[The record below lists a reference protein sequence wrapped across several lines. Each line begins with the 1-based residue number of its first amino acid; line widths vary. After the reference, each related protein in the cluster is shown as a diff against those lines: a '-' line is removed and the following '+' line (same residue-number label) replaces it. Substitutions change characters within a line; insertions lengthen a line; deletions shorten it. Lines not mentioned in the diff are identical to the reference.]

1 HAKEVLIATA
11 GMAKDRGWHKAVKKN
26 IAGGHNAEYAVVGA
40 TDKFVAMF
48 EAAGGVMAE
57 RTTDLRDVRDRVIA
71 QLRGEDE
78 SGVGHIGGEA
88 FHFTDDLAPADTST
102 LDTNDVKALVT
113 ELGGPTSHTAII
125 ARQLDIP
132 CIVAVG
138 KSLRDIESSTVV
150 FIDGAVGTVTTDA
163 DEAEAHKAVDRKSTR
178 LNSSHV
184 SISYAVFC

>member
-1 HAKEVLIATA
+1 A

-78 SGVGHIGGEA
+78 PGLPHIEGSA
-88 FHFTDDLAPADTST
+88 VRLDDDLAPAGTVT
-102 LDTNDVKALVT
+102 LDSNHVKALRT
-113 ELGGPTSHTAII
+113 ERDGPTSHTAIS
-125 ARQLDIP
+125 ARQLDSP
-132 CIVAVG
+132 CIGAVG
-138 KSLRDIESSTVV
+138 KSMPDIESTTDV
-150 FIDGAVGTVTTDA
+150 FIDGAVDTVTTDA
-163 DEAEAHKAVDRKSTR
+163 DEA
-178 LNSSHV
+178 
-184 SISYAVFC
+184 